1 MPARSLSNIQQ
12 ELLKLYAAD
21 VPENDL
27 LNIKRYLA
35 TYFAQKAIEE
45 ADKIWEEK
53 KYSTTTMNQWLNENN
68 TTND

>member
-35 TYFAQKAIEE
+35 TYFAQKAIKE
-45 ADKIWEEK
+45 ADKIWDEK
-53 KYSTTTMNQWLNENN
+53 NYDNNTMNQWLNEGNA
-68 TTND
+68 TND